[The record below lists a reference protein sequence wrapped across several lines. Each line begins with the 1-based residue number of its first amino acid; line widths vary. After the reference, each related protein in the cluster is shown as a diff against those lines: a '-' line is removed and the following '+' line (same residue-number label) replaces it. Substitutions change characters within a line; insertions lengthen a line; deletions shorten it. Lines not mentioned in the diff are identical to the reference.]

1 MKKITDNWA
10 TVRMVVYSGI
20 AVVCGGLVLAGI
32 LTEDQSHTYLGYIGS
47 GLGALGVILAS
58 ANVSKAPTVVA
69 ADRGVTVKS
78 IEFSDPEELMRQLR
92 RLDQLQT
99 RVDEGVQQGRVVVDT
114 AVGNAVA
121 TVEDLR
127 RQAEQTFGE
136 YR

>member
-32 LTEDQSHTYLGYIGS
+32 ITEDQSHTYLGYIGS

-58 ANVSKAPTVVA
+58 ANVSKAQSAPEPMQLDVPSIADAVA
-69 ADRGVTVKS
+69 A
-78 IEFSDPEELMRQLR
+78 
-92 RLDQLQT
+92 
-99 RVDEGVQQGRVVVDT
+99 RVNTGVQQGVEIGRV
-114 AVGNAVA
+114 AVSDAAA
-121 TVEDLR
+121 TVEGLR
-127 RQAEQTFGE
+127 RQAEQAFGE